1 MVTGRLPF
9 ESEREQAVLYSIISE
24 PHEPVTAIRAGV
36 PLELDRILNKALA
49 KNPAERYQNVEDM
62 LVDLRALRKTPLT
75 GSGVAQ
81 PVRPARRRALIAGA
95 GVIAASLALALGLN
109 PGGIRDRI
117 LSGSAAPSIAS
128 IAVLPLQNLSGD
140 PEQEYFSDGMT
151 EALIAD
157 LAKISALKVISRT
170 SIMRYK
176 GTGKALRDIAK
187 ELGVDAVIEGSA
199 QRVGDNVRITAQ
211 LIDAA
216 TDQHLWAET
225 YDRDFADVLRLQS
238 EVARAI
244 AEEINVTLT
253 PQEQTLLASGRA
265 VNPEAHDAYLQGTF
279 LSLRPTRPNLDTAQR
294 YFELALEKDPN
305 YALAHAGIAWVW
317 LARQQLGMV
326 PPLQA
331 GPRVVAAAEKAL
343 ALDSGLAQ
351 VHYTLALMKGWVRWD
366 FSGAETSFRR
376 AIELD
381 PNYPDAR
388 VFYARLLTILKRP
401 AEAKPQIERA
411 LELDPLNALFR
422 AVYAQQLNFDRRYD
436 EAITQAR
443 QALALNPDLRP
454 AEGALTLA
462 FLRKGM
468 LKEAMEISIRRRTKG
483 GDLEIAQVLQRGYDQ
498 GRYREA
504 ARDAVKL
511 LEARSRTGTFPRGIG
526 PYYEMADLPDKLL
539 DFLEWAVELPDPN
552 MPEAVRH
559 AAQSFPE
566 LESNPR
572 FQAILRRMGLP

>member
-1 MVTGRLPF
+1 
-9 ESEREQAVLYSIISE
+9 
-24 PHEPVTAIRAGV
+24 
-36 PLELDRILNKALA
+36 
-49 KNPAERYQNVEDM
+49 
-62 LVDLRALRKTPLT
+62 
-75 GSGVAQ
+75 
-81 PVRPARRRALIAGA
+81 
-95 GVIAASLALALGLN
+95 
-109 PGGIRDRI
+109 
-117 LSGSAAPSIAS
+117 
-128 IAVLPLQNLSGD
+128 
-140 PEQEYFSDGMT
+140 
-151 EALIAD
+151 
-157 LAKISALKVISRT
+157 
-170 SIMRYK
+170 
-176 GTGKALRDIAK
+176 
-187 ELGVDAVIEGSA
+187 VDAVIEGSA
-199 QRVGDNVRITAQ
+199 QRFGDNVRITAQ

-216 TDQHLWAET
+216 TDRHLWAET
-225 YDRDFADVLRLQS
+225 YDRDFADILRLQS

-244 AEEINVTLT
+244 AQEINVTLT
-253 PQEQTLLASGRA
+253 PQERTLLASGRA
-265 VNPEAHDAYLQGTF
+265 VNPEAYDAYLQGTF
-279 LSLRPTRPNLDTAQR
+279 LSLRPTRPNLETAQR

-366 FSGAETSFRR
+366 FSGAEASFRR

-504 ARDAVKL
+504 ARAAVEL
-511 LEARSRTGTFPRGIG
+511 LEARSRKGTFPRGIG

-539 DFLEWAVELPDPN
+539 EFLEWAVELPDPN

-559 AAQSFPE
+559 AARSFPQ
-566 LESNPR
+566 LEGNPR
-572 FQAILRRMGLP
+572 YQAILRRMGLP